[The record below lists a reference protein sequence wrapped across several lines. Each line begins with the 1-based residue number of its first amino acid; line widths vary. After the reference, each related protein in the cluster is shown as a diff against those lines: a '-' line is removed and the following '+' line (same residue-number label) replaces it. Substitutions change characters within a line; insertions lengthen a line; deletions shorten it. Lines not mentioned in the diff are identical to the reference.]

1 MLCLVVRQAN
11 VEELFSIRG
20 QICQPLEPLTGTPAR
35 IEDIK
40 MLFLSYANGIDQL
53 LECKW
58 FETKALPYL
67 LANNHLLAQYASLL
81 DGFTHPQVEETPF
94 LSALES
100 REARIIWETMGLCRH
115 AQAQTPTSDSDPL
128 TTKDPELL
136 SAVKRLSILEALI
149 TGATLPHNPVG
160 VDVYPDADPS
170 IRHTALSGQIKGR
183 EMQFWEAIG
192 RYLVIQSDHPEHDK
206 TRDHAVM
213 WTRTLLDSLENRD
226 IIYSILVVR
235 HVCKFQP
242 YKLKPL
248 VGSTDEKDT
257 AAKLFVALKFIEEEN
272 MGRATNQ
279 VVKRITGMVLAYW
292 EHAHYTCG

>member
-1 MLCLVVRQAN
+1 MILIVRQAN
-11 VEELFSIRG
+11 IEELFSIRG
-20 QICQPLEPLTGTPAR
+20 QIAQPLEPLAGTPAR

-58 FETKALPYL
+58 YEEKALPHL
-67 LANNHLLAQYASLL
+67 LANNRLLAQYTSLL
-81 DGFTHPQVEETPF
+81 DGFTHPQVEEAPF
-94 LSALES
+94 LAALES
-100 REARIIWETMGLCRH
+100 REARIIWDTMTLCRQ
-115 AQAQTPTSDSDPL
+115 AQAQNPPSDSDPL
-128 TTKDPELL
+128 TTRDKELL
-136 SAVKRLSILEALI
+136 LAVKRLSILESLI
-149 TGATLPHNPVG
+149 LGTTLTHNPVG
-160 VDVYPDADPS
+160 SDVYPEADAS
-170 IRHTALSGQIKGR
+170 VRHSALGSQIKAR

-192 RYLVIQSDHPEHDK
+192 RYLVIQEDDPERDK
-206 TRDHAVM
+206 ARDHTVM

-235 HVCKFQP
+235 HICKYQP

-257 AAKLFVALKFIEEEN
+257 AAKLFVALKFLEDEN

-279 VVKRITGMVLAYW
+279 VVKRITGMILAYW
-292 EHAHYTCG
+292 EHAHYNLS